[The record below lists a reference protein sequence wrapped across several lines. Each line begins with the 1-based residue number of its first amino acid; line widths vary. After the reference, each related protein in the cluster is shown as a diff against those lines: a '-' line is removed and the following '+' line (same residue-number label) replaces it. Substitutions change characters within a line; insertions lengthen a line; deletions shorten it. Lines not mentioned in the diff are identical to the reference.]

1 MARYFFRFFT
11 ENNTAERHSKVFF
24 NTDAKWL
31 TVRGSGE
38 TIPIKHLNLD
48 VLLTVSRRGQRN
60 GTVASGFNITM
71 KVPTT

>member
-31 TVRGSGE
+31 KYNEKVIE
-38 TIPIKHLNLD
+38 VKHL
-48 VLLTVSRRGQRN
+48 
-60 GTVASGFNITM
+60 GTQFFSNNNDFGNPSKSWLIQCM
-71 KVPTT
+71 GDWNKTT